1 MWRVTSR
8 ATVTPWNTPSASGL
22 LTTIPVLCFGLFTPL
37 ASKLIIRTG
46 LEKAIIL
53 TLLGVMAGSLIRVV
67 GNVPMMLIG
76 TVIIGLSLTVGNLL
90 GILIIGRDFKQSAG
104 IMTGIMVLGMSLGG
118 MITSSL
124 TPPLAQYTNWQL
136 ALASWFLLAL
146 ICLLFWIKTMT
157 SRTHRAREV
166 LDNLSITPKNQAEET
181 EHHSNSKRDKA
192 ILFLII
198 AFACHCFAF
207 YGIVAW
213 LPRFLI
219 DSGMSANRAGLAV
232 SVFHMLGFIGAL
244 PTMLPLWMIRYIGN
258 EKLIKRL
265 PEIFR

>member
-1 MWRVTSR
+1 MSR
-8 ATVTPWNTPSASGL
+8 
-22 LTTIPVLCFGLFTPL
+22 
-37 ASKLIIRTG
+37 RY
-46 LEKAIIL
+46 
-53 TLLGVMAGSLIRVV
+53 
-67 GNVPMMLIG
+67 
-76 TVIIGLSLTVGNLL
+76 
-90 GILIIGRDFKQSAG
+90 
-104 IMTGIMVLGMSLGG
+104 VLGMSLGG

-198 AFACHCFAF
+198 ALACHCIVFS
-207 YGIVAW
+207 GIVAW
-213 LPRFLI
+213 FPRFFISISTRANPARL
-219 DSGMSANRAGLAV
+219 SSAVFPCV
-232 SVFHMLGFIGAL
+232 SIIVA
-244 PTMLPLWMIRYIGN
+244 
-258 EKLIKRL
+258 
-265 PEIFR
+265 